1 MKALGVKQLDCYPV
15 LWVYQARE
23 QVKWTINFKQMLAC
37 KYLAVK
43 LLDIHRGNDTSINID
58 MFALELNGF
67 PLSIPE
73 D

>member
-1 MKALGVKQLDCYPV
+1 
-15 LWVYQARE
+15 
-23 QVKWTINFKQMLAC
+23 LAC

-73 D
+73 E